1 MKSADLINIQH
12 GVGSSIVKS
21 DCHSH
26 KVRFGTFMKFFRNI
40 LEILKNTVK
49 SNIYIEKLIVFV

>member
-26 KVRFGTFMKFFRNI
+26 NDWFGVFMKFFRNS
-40 LEILKNTVK
+40 LKILKNTVK